1 MTAER
6 CIERLEKTG
15 ILREITGKARN
26 RIFRADEI
34 LAVIEK

>member
-1 MTAER
+1 MPITQLL
-6 CIERLEKTG
+6 IG

-34 LAVIEK
+34 LEIIDKTIT

>member
-34 LAVIEK
+34 WL